1 MACGVSSDN
10 PMNQRISPFRIMAAG
25 ALWRML
31 GSRRAAETL
40 LQAMSTDNEQSR
52 MLAGMSLVK
61 AGQRSFELIEKKVE
75 AGEASAPVIRLLTD
89 IDGPKARAVL
99 GKIAAG
105 EASELKDT
113 AEECIDLLDRMD
125 AVEPDRS

>member
-1 MACGVSSDN
+1 
-10 PMNQRISPFRIMAAG
+10 MAAG
-25 ALWRML
+25 ASWRVF

-40 LQAMSTDNEQSR
+40 LRAMSADDEQSR

-61 AGQRSFELIEKKVE
+61 AGQRSFDMIENKIE
-75 AGEASAPVIRLLTD
+75 AGQASAPVIRLLSD

-99 GKIAAG
+99 RRIAAG
-105 EASELKDT
+105 EPGELKNA

-125 AVEPDRS
+125 AVDPEDG